1 MIDIATRFPR
11 TSLKEAWIRSQ
22 QSEKWVFPDTVCSS
36 VTMIYGRSNVGKAYL
51 VSSMLLSLMVDDRE
65 FLGMQPTNRTK
76 VWRPAILWTDPGSDE
91 EYAERIYP
99 ELPEE
104 AELGIFHT
112 GRTTQVAEWAAL
124 ADHLVSEGFNF
135 VVVDNLQGVTGDT
148 NEAGT
153 VTTVFD
159 GLTKLTNR
167 GVPVVV
173 LHHESEKGRVVP
185 GASPMGTSTAVQ
197 KSRTWIQ
204 VRQTNRRGLRG
215 GNTAM
220 VIQSNALDQPQQL
233 VAEPLT
239 GPAYRRVNRGPWTS
253 TDNEEKAPKQDRNV
267 QVLDRNAEVVEW
279 IVNNGQG
286 VGVNKL
292 QDQLTEKFP
301 EKKASTWRYQLLQ
314 GALSKMLRRTGEG
327 DSTRWVAV
335 SGGSQGGSA

>member
-1 MIDIATRFPR
+1 M
-11 TSLKEAWIRSQ
+11 RSQ

-36 VTMIYGRSNVGKAYL
+36 VTMVYGRSNVGKSYIVASL
-51 VSSMLLSLMVDDRE
+51 LLSLMVDGRE

-104 AELGIFHT
+104 AEIGIFHA
-112 GRTTQVAEWAAL
+112 GRTTRVDEWAAL
-124 ADHLVSEGFNF
+124 ADHLITEGFNF
-135 VVVDNLQGVTGDT
+135 VVVDNLQGVSGDT
-148 NEAGT
+148 NESGT

-173 LHHESEKGRVVP
+173 LHHESEKGKVIP
-185 GASPMGTSTAVQ
+185 GAAPMGTSTAVQ
-197 KSRTWIQ
+197 KSRAWIQ

-220 VIQSNALDQPQQL
+220 VIQSNALSQPQQL

-239 GPAYRRVNRGPWTS
+239 GPAYRVLNRGPWS
-253 TDNEEKAPKQDRNV
+253 PAEAEDKPKEKRSKDTYDER
-267 QVLDRNAEVVEW
+267 AEMARWVVETC
-279 IVNNGQG
+279 QG
-286 VGVNKL
+286 KGLNATASEL
-292 QDQLTEKFP
+292 AEKFGKSQATCK
-301 EKKASTWRYQLLQ
+301 EQLMR
-314 GALSKMLRRTGEG
+314 GALFRLLERTGDG
-327 DSTRWVAV
+327 SSAV
-335 SGGSQGGSA
+335 WSHK

>member
-11 TSLKEAWIRSQ
+11 TTLKDAWLRSQ

-36 VTMIYGRSNVGKAYL
+36 VTMIYGRSNVGKSYL
-51 VSSMLLSLMVDDRE
+51 VSSMLLSLMVDGRE

-104 AELGIFHT
+104 AELGIFHA
-112 GRTTQVAEWAAL
+112 GRTTQVAEWSAL
-124 ADHLVSEGFNF
+124 ADHLISEGFNF

-173 LHHESEKGRVVP
+173 LHHESEKGKVAP

-197 KSRTWIQ
+197 KSRTWVQ

-233 VAEPLT
+233 VCEPLT
-239 GPAYRRVNRGPWTS
+239 GPAYRVLNRGPWAAAETDEKPKEKRSKGTLDHRGELATWVVQNCQGLSQRKAAEKLAAELGIGAEAARSRIKNLPVTQSGTS
-253 TDNEEKAPKQDRNV
+253 WELA
-267 QVLDRNAEVVEW
+267 
-279 IVNNGQG
+279 G
-286 VGVNKL
+286 
-292 QDQLTEKFP
+292 
-301 EKKASTWRYQLLQ
+301 
-314 GALSKMLRRTGEG
+314 
-327 DSTRWVAV
+327 
-335 SGGSQGGSA
+335 